1 MHQRDKNKN
10 PDNQDKLDEF
20 DNAIEEFMNK
30 NFLKAGESNKDRIER
45 KEHSKTTPAFIIESM
60 LMSGHVDV
68 IQQALDEEEEGI
80 DPESEDYQK
89 LLALLRK
96 KYPV

>member
-20 DNAIEEFMNK
+20 DNSIQEFMNK
-30 NFLKAGESNKDRIER
+30 NFLKAGENNKERIER

-60 LMSGHVDV
+60 LMSGDVDTV
-68 IQQALDEEEEGI
+68 QKALDEEEEGI
-80 DPESEDYQK
+80 DPENEKYQE